1 MINVTIT
8 SVQKNYDF
16 NNNLVNIKVI
26 VQGVDPDN
34 PDYLHGFPY
43 YIEGS
48 NLKYLQQ
55 FTEGTQEYSD
65 AMHSLIDSIAIENF
79 NAQNAP
85 ITTTVIED
93 EELNTLLNGNVTTLA
108 TTLLSLEGKKN
119 LHKDKI
125 SRIRYQYETQGVNW
139 IDSEGNTYLF
149 DTSTTSQSKMSAARV
164 MLSEGNRVEN
174 SVWKCTN
181 ISTGVSS
188 FKHLTNAEFTEITNL
203 VYSHVQKCFE
213 VEKTCFD
220 RIDAAVTENE
230 VSAINFAEEFN
241 LQ

>member
-8 SVQKNYDF
+8 SIQKNYDF

-48 NLKYLQQ
+48 NLNYLQQ
-55 FTEGTQEYSD
+55 FTEGTQEYST
-65 AMHSLIDSIAIENF
+65 ALHNIIDSVAIENF

-85 ITTTVIED
+85 VNTTVFED
-93 EELNTLLNGNVTTLA
+93 DELNVLLNGNVTTLA

-125 SRIRYQYETQGVNW
+125 SRIRYTYETQGVNW
-139 IDSEGNTYLF
+139 TDSKGNTYLF
-149 DTSTTSQSKMSAARV
+149 DTSTISQSKFASART
-164 MLSEGNRVEN
+164 MLIEGNRIEN
-174 SVWKCTN
+174 SVWKCFDTVAGKS
-181 ISTGVSS
+181 I
-188 FKHLTNAEFTEITNL
+188 FKPLTNDEFATISNL
-203 VYSHVQKCFE
+203 VYNHVQKCFNA
-213 VEKTCFD
+213 EKTCFD
-220 RIDAAVTENE
+220 MIDVATTEDE
-230 VSAINFAEEFN
+230 VLDIDFSIQFN
-241 LQ
+241 L